1 MIEPM
6 ILNNNLIL
14 MRLLRNK
21 SRKLDLFLAKINLFA
36 RCKATY
42 TPLGKQSYLYNALSM
57 GLLRFVFRRLN
68 TSLAKVVLS
77 IVLICSVLYS
87 QENNIEL
94 VESIPVETT
103 LDNPDIRNTQE
114 VWLEMINSAQKSLD
128 IEQFYISNEKGE
140 PLDTV
145 LNAIV
150 AAANRGVTV
159 RIIVDGEMFRTY
171 PDDVTWLE
179 QQSKNI
185 TKHVIDFKSLAG
197 GIQHA
202 KFFIVDDSEVFIG
215 SQNFDWRALKHI
227 HELGVR
233 IKHKDCIPLYK
244 NVFEYDWCIS
254 NGSNNNSECAF
265 QYPNWQLCTIF
276 NQPIFGLIDMY
287 PTFCGHSSIK
297 NYSFTRKGRFPDD
310 YFTKFDDIFQLD
322 NIISNAKSEITLQ
335 FLSYN
340 PVTKDGYWEE
350 IDTALINASKRG
362 VKVKLL
368 VSDWNLSKTAVEH
381 FKELIKYPNFE
392 VRYTSIPDYSGGF
405 IPYAR
410 VEHCKFIT
418 ADNYTWIGTSN
429 MSYDYFYESRNVGLV
444 VESEK
449 FTQRVRDIF
458 YKSWNSGYA
467 RPIESNGEYV
477 PRKRNHE

>member
-1 MIEPM
+1 MTLFPCLLQAGAKAGISSMIEPM
-6 ILNNNLIL
+6 ILNNNFIQ

-21 SRKLDLFLAKINLFA
+21 SRK
-36 RCKATY
+36 
-42 TPLGKQSYLYNALSM
+42 
-57 GLLRFVFRRLN
+57 LN

-114 VWLEMINSAQKSLD
+114 VWLEMINSAQKTLD

-150 AAANRGVTV
+150 AAANRGVIV

-179 QQSKNI
+179 QQSQNI

-227 HELGVR
+227 HELGV
-233 IKHKDCIPLYK
+233 IQKVCISFYK
-244 NVFEYDWCIS
+244 NTFDFDWEIS
-254 NGSNNNSECAF
+254 LGKNISDIRFKFPAWHYCRILRDKKYGN
-265 QYPNWQLCTIF
+265 
-276 NQPIFGLIDMY
+276 IDIY
-287 PTFCGHSSIK
+287 PTFSSEELNK
-297 NYSFTRKGRFPDD
+297 NWNNDGYRGGIRIDSLFNDFK
-310 YFTKFDDIFQLD
+310 DIV
-322 NIISNAKSEITLQ
+322 NILKIVSTARNEINLQ

-350 IDTALINASKRG
+350 VDTALINATKRG

-418 ADNYTWIGTSN
+418 ADSLCWIGTSN

-449 FTQRVRDIF
+449 FTQRARDIF
-458 YKSWNSGYA
+458 YKSWNSEYA
-467 RPIESNGEYV
+467 RAIESNGEYM
-477 PRKRNHE
+477 PRKRNQD

>member
-1 MIEPM
+1 
-6 ILNNNLIL
+6 
-14 MRLLRNK
+14 
-21 SRKLDLFLAKINLFA
+21 
-36 RCKATY
+36 
-42 TPLGKQSYLYNALSM
+42 M
-57 GLLRFVFRRLN
+57 GLLRFIFRRLN
-68 TSLAKVVLS
+68 TQLAKVVLS
-77 IVLICSVLYS
+77 IVFTCSVLYS

-103 LDNPDIRNTQE
+103 LDNSDIRNTQE
-114 VWLEMINSAQKSLD
+114 VWLEMINAAQKSLD

-150 AAANRGVTV
+150 AAAKRGVIV
-159 RIIVDGEMFRTY
+159 RIIVDGRMYQTY
-171 PDDVTWLE
+171 PESADELDKIE
-179 QQSKNI
+179 NI
-185 TKHVIDFKSLAG
+185 EVRKIDIKSLTG

-202 KFFIVDDSEVFIG
+202 KYFIVDDKQIFLG

-244 NVFEYDWCIS
+244 NVFEYDWCLSI
-254 NGSNNNSECAF
+254 GNNDSDKCDF
-265 QYPNWQLCTIF
+265 GYPSWQLCTIF
-276 NQPIFGLIDMY
+276 NQPIFGLIDLY
-287 PTFCGHSSIK
+287 PIFSSVNSIK
-297 NYSFTRKGRFPDD
+297 NFSVSTNRGFFRLEDHIN
-310 YFTKFDDIFQLD
+310 KFEDLFQINRL
-322 NIISNAKSEITLQ
+322 IQFAKSEITLQ

-350 IDTALINASKRG
+350 IDTALISASKRG
-362 VKVKLL
+362 VKVKLI
-368 VSDWNLSKTAVEH
+368 VSDWNLGKTAVEH
-381 FKELIKYPNFE
+381 FKELIQYPNFE
-392 VRYTSIPDYSGGF
+392 VRYTSIPEYSGGF

-444 VESEK
+444 VESGK

-458 YKSWNSGYA
+458 YKSWNSEYA
-467 RPIESNGEYV
+467 HAIESTGEYM
-477 PRKRNHE
+477 PRKRNLD

>member
-6 ILNNNLIL
+6 ILNNNLIQ
-14 MRLLRNK
+14 MKLLRNK
-21 SRKLDLFLAKINLFA
+21 SRKLDLFLSKFNLFA
-36 RCKATY
+36 RSKATF
-42 TPLGKQSYLYNALSM
+42 TTLGKQSYPYNALSM

-94 VESIPVETT
+94 VESIPVETS

-150 AAANRGVTV
+150 VAANRGVIV

-202 KFFIVDDSEVFIG
+202 KFFIVDGKEIFLG

-233 IKHKDCIPLYK
+233 IKSSIVLRYLNMFNFDWYYSERNDGVNWLTDSSMVYAIRRNSQLIYTPVYDTI
-244 NVFEYDWCIS
+244 NPIAVFSPKE
-254 NGSNNNSECAF
+254 F
-265 QYPNWQLCTIF
+265 
-276 NQPIFGLIDMY
+276 LIDGIFSKWDL
-287 PTFCGHSSIK
+287 TSIVK
-297 NYSFTRKGRFPDD
+297 M
-310 YFTKFDDIFQLD
+310 
-322 NIISNAKSEITLQ
+322 IIEAKSEITLQ

-429 MSYDYFYESRNVGLV
+429 MSHDYFYESRNVGLV

-449 FTQRVRDIF
+449 FTQRVGDIF
-458 YKSWNSGYA
+458 FKSWNSEYA
-467 RPIESNGEYV
+467 RPIESTGEYV
-477 PRKRNHE
+477 PRRRE